1 MARYVHE
8 DVRFQFDLMA
18 DNTEGPDMAN
28 GTTLF
33 DINMGLNAPISTA
46 SGLFLPNDM
55 HLGGSMEDRI
65 GVGSLQLDDDLF
77 SSWDSGFNFGAQET
91 PTLSPDLMM
100 ANLPGGPG
108 RLGGLPEGT

>member
-1 MARYVHE
+1 MSTPTVDAATQTAEACVPTARYVHE
-8 DVRFQFDLMA
+8 DVRFQFDLTA

-46 SGLFLPNDM
+46 SGLFLLNDM

-65 GVGSLQLDDDLF
+65 GVGSL
-77 SSWDSGFNFGAQET
+77 
-91 PTLSPDLMM
+91 
-100 ANLPGGPG
+100 
-108 RLGGLPEGT
+108 